1 MKNKSSYA
9 VNSGIF
15 VSERS
20 ANPIDIHVGARVR
33 LRRLMLR
40 MSQDKLGENL
50 GVTFQQVQ
58 KYERGANRVSA
69 SRLWGMADVLNVP
82 VEYFFEGLATQ
93 NEAAGFNENDQQ
105 PLIYDL
111 INSPD
116 GVQLAA
122 AFSSIV
128 DPKVRRQVLQLV
140 RALAGKG
147 AEDDS
152 PAE

>member
-1 MKNKSSYA
+1 M
-9 VNSGIF
+9 
-15 VSERS
+15 SENS
-20 ANPIDIHVGARVR
+20 ANPIDVHVGARVR

-40 MSQDKLGENL
+40 LSQDKLGEKL

-69 SRLWGMADVLNVP
+69 SRLWGMADILNVP
-82 VEYFFEGLATQ
+82 VQYFFEGLAEKMVT
-93 NEAAGFNENDQQ
+93 EGFSDNDQT
-105 PLIYDL
+105 PMVYDF

-122 AFSSIV
+122 AFSRIT

-140 RALAGKG
+140 RALSGEAG
-147 AEDDS
+147 AEDEKS
-152 PAE
+152 AQ

>member
-1 MKNKSSYA
+1 M
-9 VNSGIF
+9 
-15 VSERS
+15 SERS
-20 ANPIDIHVGARVR
+20 ANPVDVHVGARVR

-58 KYERGANRVSA
+58 KYERGTNRVSA
-69 SRLWGMADVLNVP
+69 SRLWGMADVLDVP
-82 VEYFFEGLATQ
+82 VQYFFEGLAL
-93 NEAAGFNENDQQ
+93 ESEVGGFGDNDQT
-105 PLIYDL
+105 PLVYDF

-122 AFSSIV
+122 AFSRIT

-140 RALAGKG
+140 RALAGEG
-147 AEDDS
+147 ADEDT
-152 PAE
+152 PQE

>member
-1 MKNKSSYA
+1 
-9 VNSGIF
+9 

-20 ANPIDIHVGARVR
+20 ANPVDVHVGARVR

-40 MSQDKLGENL
+40 MSQDKLGETL

-69 SRLWGMADVLNVP
+69 SRLWGMADVLDVP
-82 VEYFFEGLATQ
+82 VQYFFEGLNTQ
-93 NEAAGFNENDQQ
+93 AEAGGFGENDQT
-105 PLIYDL
+105 PLVYDF

-122 AFSSIV
+122 AFSRIT

-140 RALAGKG
+140 RALAGESADEDSS
-147 AEDDS
+147 AE
-152 PAE
+152 

>member
-1 MKNKSSYA
+1 M
-9 VNSGIF
+9 
-15 VSERS
+15 SERS
-20 ANPIDIHVGARVR
+20 ANPVDVHVGARVR

-50 GVTFQQVQ
+50 GVTFQQIQ

-69 SRLWGMADVLNVP
+69 SRLWGMADVLDVP
-82 VEYFFEGLATQ
+82 VQYFFEGLAA
-93 NEAAGFNENDQQ
+93 EANAPGFGDNDQT
-105 PLIYDL
+105 PLVYDF

-122 AFSSIV
+122 AFSCIT

-140 RALAGKG
+140 RALAGENSEEENPDK
-147 AEDDS
+147 
-152 PAE
+152 

>member
-1 MKNKSSYA
+1 M
-9 VNSGIF
+9 
-15 VSERS
+15 SERS
-20 ANPIDIHVGARVR
+20 ANPVDVHVGARVR

-58 KYERGANRVSA
+58 KYERGTNRVSA
-69 SRLWGMADVLNVP
+69 SRLWGMADVLDVP
-82 VEYFFEGLATQ
+82 VQYFFEGLAL
-93 NEAAGFNENDQQ
+93 ESGAGGFGENDQT
-105 PLIYDL
+105 PLVYDF

-122 AFSSIV
+122 AFSRIT

-140 RALAGKG
+140 RALAGEG
-147 AEDDS
+147 NEENS
-152 PAE
+152 PKE

>member
-1 MKNKSSYA
+1 M
-9 VNSGIF
+9 
-15 VSERS
+15 SERL

-58 KYERGANRVSA
+58 KYERGSNRVSA
-69 SRLWGMADVLNVP
+69 SRLWSMADVLDVP
-82 VEYFFEGLATQ
+82 VQYFFEGLSMRA
-93 NEAAGFNENDQQ
+93 EAGGFGENDQT
-105 PLIYDL
+105 PLVYDF

-122 AFSSIV
+122 AFSRIT

-140 RALAGKG
+140 RALSGEGADDKG
-147 AEDDS
+147 AN
-152 PAE
+152 A

>member
-1 MKNKSSYA
+1 
-9 VNSGIF
+9 

-20 ANPIDIHVGARVR
+20 ANPVDVHVGARVR

-58 KYERGANRVSA
+58 KYERGTNRVSA
-69 SRLWGMADVLNVP
+69 SRLWGMADVLDVP
-82 VEYFFEGLATQ
+82 VQYFFEGLAL
-93 NEAAGFNENDQQ
+93 ESESGGFGDNDQT
-105 PLIYDL
+105 PLVYDF

-122 AFSSIV
+122 AFSRIT

-140 RALAGKG
+140 RALAGEG
-147 AEDDS
+147 EDEDA
-152 PAE
+152 PQE